1 MTQNRF
7 CRAAKI
13 ALPAFLAL
21 LAGCEGSARRTSP
34 AAAPDETPA
43 APLTSP
49 EPVIAPSAP
58 PAAGAEPQE
67 TPETPPAA
75 AIEPAPAR
83 PPEAPKP
90 AEPELPPYIR
100 VVERF
105 RPSEPALVHLDDS
118 SPERL
123 VVETRNVRRLWID
136 RERAPLVTNRSVVLR
151 LDGQGIEWTGDS
163 RTREFEKS
171 VNGEWGPA
179 RERKR

>member
-1 MTQNRF
+1 M
-7 CRAAKI
+7 
-13 ALPAFLAL
+13 
-21 LAGCEGSARRTSP
+21 
-34 AAAPDETPA
+34 

-49 EPVIAPSAP
+49 EPATAPSAP
-58 PAAGAEPQE
+58 ATAVPEPQE

-75 AIEPAPAR
+75 AIEPAPAV

-123 VVETRNVRRLWID
+123 VIETRNVRRLWID
-136 RERAPLVTNRSVVLR
+136 RERAPLVTNR
-151 LDGQGIEWTGDS
+151 
-163 RTREFEKS
+163 
-171 VNGEWGPA
+171 
-179 RERKR
+179 